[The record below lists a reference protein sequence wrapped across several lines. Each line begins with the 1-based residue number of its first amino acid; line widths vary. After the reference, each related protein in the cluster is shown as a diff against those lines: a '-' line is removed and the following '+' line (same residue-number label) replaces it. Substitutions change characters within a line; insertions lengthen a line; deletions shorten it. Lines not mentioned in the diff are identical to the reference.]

1 MDYSLNKNT
10 DPIQY
15 INEEGLICL
24 EEWIDLIG
32 YVGYFKI
39 SNLGRVLSLDREIIH
54 SNGRRTNFKGRILK
68 NHISKRG
75 YYITDVNINKL
86 RKTFNIHRLIAI
98 HFIPNPL
105 NKEQVNHKDSNPLNN
120 SVKNLEWV
128 TNLENSCHRVKIKE
142 YSSKYLGVGWDKHH
156 NKWKCQIY
164 FNRKSK
170 HIGLFKTEEEAYEA
184 RVKFEKENGIEN
196 KYL

>member
-1 MDYSLNKNT
+1 MDYSLNKNIES
-10 DPIQY
+10 IQY

-24 EEWIDLIG
+24 EQWTDLIG
-32 YVGYFKI
+32 YLGYFKI
-39 SNLGRVLSLDREIIH
+39 SDLGRVLSLDREIIH

-75 YYITDVNINKL
+75 YYITDVTINKL
-86 RKTFNIHRLIAI
+86 KKTFNIHRLIAI

-120 SVKNLEWV
+120 SINNLEWV
-128 TNLENSCHRVKIKE
+128 TNLENSCHRVKSRN
-142 YSSKYLGVGWDKHH
+142 YSSKYLGVGWDKWK
-156 NKWKCQIY
+156 NQWKCQIY
-164 FNRKSK
+164 FKGRRK
-170 HIGLFKTEEEAYEA
+170 HIGMFKTEEEAYEA
-184 RVKFEKENGIEN
+184 RVKFEKDNGIEN